1 MTKSPTETKTFFYNL
16 QKLKKDLKTLK
27 KQKESEAKR
36 IMKELKSKEEELES
50 CKGTIQI
57 KEVAI
62 ESLNSIMKEQ
72 REKLQFVSDQLQE
85 MKTALLQANKD
96 AKCKTWYVTVVIN
109 MLLAYLRRP
118 KKAILPL
125 LNSLFKKNIC
135 TMEPY

>member
-1 MTKSPTETKTFFYNL
+1 M

-27 KQKESEAKR
+27 KQKETEAKR

-62 ESLNSIMKEQ
+62 ESLNSIVKDH
-72 REKLQFVSDQLQE
+72 REKLQE

-96 AKCKTWYVTVVIN
+96 ANCKTW
-109 MLLAYLRRP
+109 
-118 KKAILPL
+118 
-125 LNSLFKKNIC
+125 
-135 TMEPY
+135 

>member
-125 LNSLFKKNIC
+125 LNSLFKRNIC